1 MNDAIIPINRF
12 ETINRFLA
20 NMHKTNPR
28 RIMKSMLFLTLFAVL
43 LSIANAALKSAIKT
57 NLFKRSIISAVASFG
72 LSIAPI
78 TTLTPL
84 PAFAAAI
91 PVVGTK

>member
-1 MNDAIIPINRF
+1 
-12 ETINRFLA
+12 
-20 NMHKTNPR
+20 
-28 RIMKSMLFLTLFAVL
+28 MKSILFYTLSAVL
-43 LSIANAALKSAIKT
+43 LSIASAALKSAIKT
-57 NLFKRSIISAVASFG
+57 NLFKRSIFTAVASFG

-84 PAFAAAI
+84 PSFAAAI